1 MRAGD
6 RQAPGGGA
14 VLGGEPGCRPQ
25 DRARDRQGR
34 GEEQGQPLGRLVP
47 VRQHRPRSRSESARR
62 PAENDEVG
70 QEQDQR
76 GPGRSAQGGRDYQ
89 DDGARAPNGQAARP
103 GGEQGAEGA
112 GPGGGRGRIG
122 VGGRVGGCAGGDVD
136 CAGGRAGGG
145 GGDVGRA
152 GSGGAGGPDHPRPP
166 RLRPDPGAAAHRRP
180 RDHDGDDVE
189 GQSRAGLHGRDRVP
203 RGVNGFVQG
212 PPDEGAYGV
221 GARQDDRREDG
232 GAGPAPGDRHCG
244 TGSPPG
250 GQFGAG
256 DFEGAGSARRE
267 RVDERQR
274 RGGLGGGDSASRCGV
289 AAASARGGLEGGDS
303 AHGGSWDVGE
313 GRRRRRLAECRR

>member
-14 VLGGEPGCRPQ
+14 VLGGEPDRRPQ

-47 VRQHRPRSRSESARR
+47 VRQHRPRPRSESARR

-76 GPGRSAQGGRDYQ
+76 GPGRSAQGGRDHQ

-112 GPGGGRGRIG
+112 GPGAGRGRIG
-122 VGGRVGGCAGGDVD
+122 VGGRAGGR
-136 CAGGRAGGG
+136 GGGGGDRAGGG
-145 GGDVGRA
+145 GGDVGRG
-152 GSGGAGGPDHPRPP
+152 GSGGAGVPDHPRPP

-221 GARQDDRREDG
+221 GARQDDRRENG
-232 GAGPAPGDRHCG
+232 GPGPAPGDRPRG
-244 TGSPPG
+244 TGPPPG
-250 GQFGAG
+250 GQLGAG
-256 DFEGAGSARRE
+256 DLEGAGSARRG
-267 RVDERQR
+267 RLDERR
-274 RGGLGGGDSASRCGV
+274 RGGGLEGGDWASRCGATAV
-289 AAASARGGLEGGDS
+289 SARGGLEGGDW
-303 AHGGSWDVGE
+303 AHGDSWDVGE